1 MNDRHVSLRT
11 TQKKGIRLLLEYD
24 SQEDPQDTEMM
35 MMGKIPIHVRVGD
48 TLQEIQGDHLREAH
62 PEVQTHQGDR
72 LREAHPEALIRQEDH
87 LREARPEVQIHQEEE
102 VLREDDIPEM
112 MILHEMDDT
121 QMIHLREA
129 HPEEE
134 EVDRPSDRQE
144 EEEVHL
150 REARP
155 EARIHLEE
163 EEEVLPTVQVMTRE
177 LDSILRF
184 QEIRG
189 KIHSVMPTAATTVK
203 SSQGTLVSIH

>member
-1 MNDRHVSLRT
+1 MNLHI
-11 TQKKGIRLLLEYD
+11 TQKRGIRLPQEYD
-24 SQEDPQDTEMM
+24 SQEDPQDQEMTM
-35 MMGKIPIHVRVGD
+35 KGKIPTHVKVGD
-48 TLQEIQGDHLREAH
+48 THQEIQGEHLREAH
-62 PEVQTHQGDR
+62 PEVQTRQGDR
-72 LREAHPEALIRQEDH
+72 LREAHPEALIHQEDH

-112 MILHEMDDT
+112 MILREMDDT

-134 EVDRPSDRQE
+134 EVDRRSDRQE
-144 EEEVHL
+144 EEEARL

-155 EARIHLEE
+155 EVRIHLEE
-163 EEEVLPTVQVMTRE
+163 EEEEEALPTVRVMTRE

-189 KIHSVMPTAATTVK
+189 KIHSVMQIAATTVK
-203 SSQGTLVSIH
+203 SSQETLASIH